1 MLSGM
6 SANFVDMGNG
16 NSKATIGIDVPND
29 ITFRGA
35 YYVMGLVVDQSNF
48 TLLGIT
54 GDPVRFQL
62 RRDTTQEEADLR
74 ELQNQLQISIA
85 DQRIVATQIQRLKR
99 RLITSFSKSAK
110 IITKIRASK
119 TKLKI
124 IKNKISTLS
133 EEITEMEDI
142 IKQG

>member
-6 SANFVDMGNG
+6 AANFVDMGNG
-16 NSKATIGIDVPND
+16 NSKATISFEVPND
-29 ITFRGA
+29 INFRGT

-85 DQRIVATQIQRLKR
+85 DQSIVTTQIQRLKR
-99 RLITSFSKSAK
+99 RLITSFSNSAK

-124 IKNKISTLS
+124 IKNKISTLF
-133 EEITEMEDI
+133 EEITEVEEI